1 MRSPIDEI
9 KALPRQ
15 HEFFIGIDSDG
26 CVFDTME
33 LKHKECFCPPFIRHF
48 HLQAA
53 SKYGREV
60 WDYVNLYS
68 KMRGCN
74 RYFAILHALDLLAQR
89 PEVAARGIRLPK
101 MERLRRWVQEET
113 KLGNP
118 ALKRLL
124 EKEPDPEL
132 QMAYDWSE
140 EVNATVARTVH
151 DVPPFPSF
159 LPAVRRAHER
169 ADIIVVSQTPLE
181 ALVREWKEHGIDRYV
196 NFIAGQEHGT
206 KKEHI
211 EYAAGGKYPPDR
223 ILMVGDAP
231 GDYKAAQA
239 NGCLFFPIV
248 PGREE
253 DSWRELAA
261 EGLDRF
267 FRQEFAGPYQ
277 ERLLRAFDQALPDQP
292 PWK

>member
-1 MRSPIDEI
+1 MSNPIDEI
-9 KALPRQ
+9 KALQPR
-15 HEFFIGIDSDG
+15 HPFFIGIDSDG

-33 LKHKECFCPPFIRHF
+33 LKHKECFCPCFIRHF

-68 KMRGCN
+68 KLRGCN
-74 RYFAILHALDLLAQR
+74 RYFAILHAIDLLAQR
-89 PEVAARGIRLPK
+89 PEVAARGVRLPK
-101 MERLRRWVQEET
+101 MERLRRWVKEET

-124 EKEPDPEL
+124 EKEPDPEM

-140 EVNATVARTVH
+140 DVNATVARTVH
-151 DVPPFPSF
+151 EVPPFPSF
-159 LPAVRRAHER
+159 GPAVRRAHEN

-181 ALVREWKEHGIDRYV
+181 ALQREWHEHGIDQYV

-211 EYAAGGKYPPDR
+211 EYAAGGKYPADH

-239 NGCLFFPIV
+239 NGCLFFPII

-253 DSWRELAA
+253 ESWRELTA

-267 FRQEFAGPYQ
+267 FRLEFAGEYQ
-277 ERLLRAFDQALPDQP
+277 EKLLRAFDQALPDRP
-292 PWK
+292 PWS